1 MTKRPIVLGAL
12 ILSLILYLSSFFG
25 VSDAVPRFFFPEGS
39 RLRLT
44 GRVVLRESMTYGT
57 RLILEECSVL
67 PKADHSENVSLGK
80 QSFTQSFTQ
89 SDTNSEA
96 QIKEQ
101 SDRIKQNIE
110 GRVQVY
116 LKKETDKIHCGSWIM
131 AEGLCGYPDTATN
144 PGQFDSR
151 KYYQARNM
159 VFQLKEAQILYQWR
173 ENISYLGTLSRLRE
187 ALISSME
194 KVLGKEEAAVISA
207 ITLGKREGMSG
218 KLKRLYQEGG
228 ISHILAISSLHI
240 TLLGMGIYQLL
251 RKCRWPIGGCCLV
264 SGLLLFSFCIM
275 TGMSISARRAG
286 VMYLLWLG
294 SQVLGRTNDQP
305 TGLGLA
311 SFFILLPFPGCL
323 QDSSFLLSFGCVLSL
338 LYVTPLVRRLLPL
351 PGAFGKALQ
360 SSAAIQI
367 GTLPLIMS
375 FFYQVTPYAFLV
387 NLAVIP
393 FMELLMLAG
402 LAGSVVGLVS
412 IPAGILVSAP
422 CHYLL
427 KWFEFLCGLERKL
440 PGAVVITGC
449 PEGWQTAVYYG
460 VLFFACRLSIRERGK
475 QRKVRPGIAA
485 LAVRTGI
492 PWLGLVLMVA
502 VLSLRNLPLLR
513 ITFLDV
519 GQGDGILIQS
529 GSFSCLIDGGSSSE
543 TQVWQYRIEST
554 LKYYGISTLNAVLI
568 SHGDSDH
575 ISGIQ
580 ELLEGYELGYGNGN
594 VGGITVERLIFPDT
608 GYPDDKLETLRL
620 LAGENGIPVGILK
633 AGGKLCSGKL
643 ELTCLYPK
651 AGLATGDSNQDS
663 MVLLLKMDDFTAL
676 FTGDLE
682 LEGEALFLDAC
693 REYLKIASSQADLT
707 RKDPDGMA
715 DWNGKLNLL
724 KVAHHGSKNGTSE
737 EFLRLFSPRAAVISC
752 GKDNSYGHP
761 AEEVLDRLGQS
772 GAEIYRTDLSGAVT
786 VEIRDEA
793 VFVETFDGKTVS
805 MY

>member
-1 MTKRPIVLGAL
+1 MMRRPIALGAV
-12 ILSLILYLSSFFG
+12 ILAVLLYLSTFLG
-25 VSDAVPRFFFPEGS
+25 VSDTVPRFLFPEGS

-44 GRVVLRESMTYGT
+44 GRVVLRENMTYGT
-57 RLILEECSVL
+57 RLTLEECSVL
-67 PKADHSENVSLGK
+67 PETDHSENVSSEK
-80 QSFTQSFTQ
+80 QSFIQSFTQ
-89 SDTNSEA
+89 SDTNSET
-96 QIKEQ
+96 QIREQ
-101 SDRIKQNIE
+101 SDRKKQNID

-131 AEGLCGYPDTATN
+131 AEGLCSYPDTATN

-159 VFQLKEAQILYQWR
+159 VFQLKEAKILYRCR
-173 ENISYLGTLSRLRE
+173 ESITYLGTLSRLRE

-194 KVLGKEEAAVISA
+194 KVLGKEDAAVISA
-207 ITLGKREGMSG
+207 ITLGKREGLSG
-218 KLKRLYQEGG
+218 EVKRLYQEGG

-264 SGLLLFSFCIM
+264 SGLFLFSFCVM

-311 SFFILLPFPGCL
+311 SFFILLPFPDCL

-338 LYVTPLVRRLLPL
+338 LYVTPLVKRLLPL
-351 PGAFGKALQ
+351 PGTFGKALQ
-360 SSAAIQI
+360 SSAAVQI
-367 GTLPLIMS
+367 GTLPLIMT

-412 IPAGILVSAP
+412 IPAGILVSSP

-449 PEGWQTAVYYG
+449 PKGWQTAFYYG
-460 VLFFACRLSIRERGK
+460 ILLFACWLGAREKEKR
-475 QRKVRPGIAA
+475 RKVRPGRAV

-492 PWLGLVLMVA
+492 LWLVLGLMIA

-543 TQVWQYRIEST
+543 SQVWQYRIEST
-554 LKYYGISTLNAVLI
+554 LKYYGISTLNAVLV

-580 ELLEGYELGYGNGN
+580 ELLEEYELGYGNGN
-594 VGGITVERLIFPDT
+594 VGGITVEHMIFPDT

-620 LAGENGIPVGILK
+620 LAGENGISVGTLK
-633 AGGKLCSGKL
+633 AGGKLCCGKL
-643 ELTCLYPK
+643 ELTCLYPRT
-651 AGLATGDSNQDS
+651 GLATGDSNQDS
-663 MVLLLKMDDFTAL
+663 MVLLLKLDDFTAL

-682 LEGEALFLDAC
+682 LEGEELFLDTCC
-693 REYLKIASSQADLT
+693 RFPEIFSFQTDTARTD
-707 RKDPDGMA
+707 RDGAA
-715 DWNGKLNLL
+715 DWNGKLDLL
-724 KVAHHGSKNGTSE
+724 KVAHHGAKNGTSE

-772 GAEIYRTDLSGAVT
+772 GTEIYRTDLSGAVT
-786 VEIRDEA
+786 VEMRDGA
-793 VFVETFDGKTVS
+793 VYMRTFDGKTIS